1 MSEFGP
7 TLKNCDTQNF
17 EILTN
22 FVILP
27 IMKVWTINLK
37 TIKLSSKTDKI
48 KEDKTENFEVMQI
61 FNAIFSRSQL
71 IMLGNEFA

>member
-1 MSEFGP
+1 
-7 TLKNCDTQNF
+7 
-17 EILTN
+17 
-22 FVILP
+22 
-27 IMKVWTINLK
+27 MKVWTINLK